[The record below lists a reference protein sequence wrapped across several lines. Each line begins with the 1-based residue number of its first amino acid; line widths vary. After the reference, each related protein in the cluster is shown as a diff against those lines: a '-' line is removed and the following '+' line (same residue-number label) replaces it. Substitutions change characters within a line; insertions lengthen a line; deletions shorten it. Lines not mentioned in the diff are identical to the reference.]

1 MTRTGAKKH
10 LGQHFLQDEY
20 VLSQFVAAL
29 APKPTQR
36 LVEIGPGLGALT
48 LPVLQRCQQL
58 DVIELDRDV
67 LDRLRAHCSGHGD
80 LRIHQADVLQF
91 DFDRLT
97 DQPATLRL
105 IGNLPYNI
113 SSAILFRLIEYF
125 PLIADLQFMFQS
137 EVADR
142 LTAEP
147 NTPDYGRLS
156 VMIQYYFEVA
166 TLFHVSPQAFIPIPK
181 VDSAVVR
188 LVPRRP
194 LAFAAQNEK
203 RFGEIVRRAFGQRR
217 KTLRN
222 ALRDI
227 VGESEFSGA
236 QIDPSR
242 RGETLS
248 VEEFVRLANQT

>member
-1 MTRTGAKKH
+1 MTWTGAKKH
-10 LGQHFLQDEY
+10 LGQHFLHDEY
-20 VLSQFVAAL
+20 ILSQFVAAL
-29 APKPTQR
+29 APKPTQH
-36 LVEIGPGLGALT
+36 LIEIGPGLGALT
-48 LPVLQRCQQL
+48 LPVLQRSQQL
-58 DVIELDRDV
+58 DVIELDGDV
-67 LDRLRAHCSGHGD
+67 LDRLRAHCSGQGD

-91 DFDRLT
+91 NFASLT
-97 DQPATLRL
+97 NQPGTLRL

-113 SSAILFRLIEYF
+113 SSAILFRLIEYL

-142 LTAEP
+142 LTAAP
-147 NTPDYGRLS
+147 NTTDYGRLS

-166 TLFHVSPQAFIPIPK
+166 TLFHVPPQAFVPVPK

-188 LVPRRP
+188 LVPLRP
-194 LAFAAQNEK
+194 LAFAANNEK
-203 RFGEIVRRAFGQRR
+203 RFSEIVRRAFGQRR

-222 ALRDI
+222 ALRDV
-227 VGESEFSGA
+227 VGEPQFSSA

-248 VEEFVRLANQT
+248 VEEFVRLANQP